1 MEQHEN
7 RAPKKRGKKMN
18 ENQKSYIKKHNEKID
33 NEKIDM
39 KRFERATF
47 AKCDNVKWLYI
58 NIPSLRARIERE
70 G

>member
-1 MEQHEN
+1 
-7 RAPKKRGKKMN
+7 MN
-18 ENQKSYIKKHNEKID
+18 ENQKSYIKKHNENID

-39 KRFERATF
+39 KRFEKATF